1 VTPRRIGLVAKRGL
15 AAAAPHLVKVG
26 GWLEARGVVPVVD
39 IDTAAL
45 DGLAGYE
52 SCSREELPRRV
63 DLLLVL
69 GGDGTLLGMAGRV
82 GAAGVGIPIIG
93 VNFGRL
99 GFLTEITLE
108 ELFPAL
114 EAALEGRAQIH
125 ERRLLRARTIADG
138 VERDSHLALN
148 DVVVTRGA
156 ISRVV
161 ELAISVDGDFVTRV
175 KGDGVILASPT
186 GPTISPPRGPS
197 CIQTSTRSCSP
208 RLRRTRSP
216 TGQSSFPERPPST
229 SRRSPIHAGSR
240 CLRPSTARP
249 GTCSILGMSSA
260 SPGRTSPFA
269 SSAPPRAATSTLSG
283 RNSAGGNGSTRYC
296 TKHHAPHEAR
306 GTQHRTRHAAPGTKH
321 GSLDSKTSV

>member
-1 VTPRRIGLVAKRGL
+1 MTPRRIGLVAKRGL

-39 IDTAAL
+39 ADTATL
-45 DGLAGYE
+45 DGLEGYE
-52 SCSREELPRRV
+52 SCSREELPGRV

-82 GAAGVGIPIIG
+82 GAAGVAIPIIG

-114 EAALEGRAQIH
+114 EAALEGRAHIH

-138 VERDSHLALN
+138 VERDNHLVLN

-161 ELAISVDGDFVTRV
+161 ELVISVDGDFVTRV
-175 KGDGVILASPT
+175 KGDGVIIASPT
-186 GPTISPPRGPS
+186 GSTAYNLAAAGPIVHPDVDAIVLTPIAPHTLANRPIVIPGTSAIDVMPSADSRGLEVFATFDGQAGHPLNPGDVIRITRADQPVRLVS
-197 CIQTSTRSCSP
+197 SATRSYFDT
-208 RLRRTRSP
+208 LREKL
-216 TGQSSFPERPPST
+216 GWGER
-229 SRRSPIHAGSR
+229 
-240 CLRPSTARP
+240 
-249 GTCSILGMSSA
+249 
-260 SPGRTSPFA
+260 
-269 SSAPPRAATSTLSG
+269 
-283 RNSAGGNGSTRYC
+283 
-296 TKHHAPHEAR
+296 
-306 GTQHRTRHAAPGTKH
+306 
-321 GSLDSKTSV
+321 